1 MKLLKHLLKPSK
13 ETVLQAI
20 FKSSF
25 LNILARGFGY
35 LKQVAIAVLIGFSLD
50 TDAFFL
56 ALGLLGLFLTF
67 TDVFDSLGVPNLVR
81 ARQRSFEE
89 FQNLAGVLLTFTVI
103 LAVVIT
109 FLAFLLSP
117 IVIKIA
123 FGYSESEK
131 ELLREYFLLLLPYLF
146 FSFFFHHFGAIHRSL
161 RHFTVYFFGEF
172 LFSFFTFLF
181 TALGLLFTK
190 NPKVLPVALDI
201 SQFIATGYMV
211 LVSKPYWEIK
221 FYIDKTVK
229 GMLKQ
234 FLQLLGVYSVFHL
247 YALIDRAFAS
257 YLPHK
262 SVSALTYGWM
272 VAMIPRGIF
281 KLENIVITSLSEV
294 NASKE
299 KVDFYVER
307 IFLLSLPFVVFIF
320 VFAPYLVKLLFGY
333 GAFSAVDVELTAE
346 ATRFYALSLPF
357 VFLWTV
363 FYRIFQIKDKILLI
377 IPVVVLSMIINAFLD
392 YIVIFKTTLG
402 IMGLSLATSVA
413 YFTLYQLSYLLFV
426 YNLQGGKDG

>member
-1 MKLLKHLLKPSK
+1 MGLKSFIKPSR
-13 ETVLQAI
+13 ETVLQGI
-20 FKSSF
+20 LKSSF
-25 LNILARGFGY
+25 LNLLARGFGY

-56 ALGLLGLFLTF
+56 ALGILGLFLTF

-81 ARQRSFEE
+81 ARQRSFKE
-89 FQNLAGVLLTFTVI
+89 FQNLAGVLLTFTTI
-103 LAVVIT
+103 LAVVVT
-109 FLAFLLSP
+109 LLALLLSP
-117 IVIKIA
+117 IVINIA

-131 ELLREYFLLLLPYLF
+131 QLLKEYFLLLIPYLF

-161 RHFTVYFFGEF
+161 RHFTVYFFGEL

-181 TALGLLFTK
+181 TTLGLLLTK
-190 NPKVLPVALDI
+190 NPKVLPIALDL

-211 LVSKPYWEIK
+211 LVSKPYWKIK

-234 FLQLLGVYSVFHL
+234 FLQLLSVYSVFHI
-247 YALIDRAFAS
+247 YALVDRAFAS

-262 SVSALTYGWM
+262 SVSALSYGWM

-299 KVDFYVER
+299 KVNFYVKK
-307 IFLLSLPFVVFIF
+307 IFLFSLPFVVFIF
-320 VFAPYLVKLLFGY
+320 AFAPYIVKVLFGY
-333 GAFSAVDVELTAE
+333 GAFSVVDIELTAE
-346 ATRFYALSLPF
+346 ATRFYVLSLPF
-357 VFLWTV
+357 AFLWVV
-363 FYRIFQIKDKILLI
+363 FYRIFQIRDRILWLFPVIIFSLAINIIAKYIFIITLSWGIKGICLSSFFTILLTCLISLFFI
-377 IPVVVLSMIINAFLD
+377 I
-392 YIVIFKTTLG
+392 K
-402 IMGLSLATSVA
+402 
-413 YFTLYQLSYLLFV
+413 
-426 YNLQGGKDG
+426 NL

>member
-1 MKLLKHLLKPSK
+1 MKGLKGILKPNR

-25 LNILARGFGY
+25 LNLLSRGFGY

-56 ALGLLGLFLTF
+56 ALGLLGLFLIF

-89 FQNLAGVLLTFTVI
+89 FQNLAGVLLTFTTI

-109 FLAFLLSP
+109 LLAFILSP
-117 IVIKIA
+117 IVINIA

-131 ELLREYFLLLLPYLF
+131 ELLKEYFLLLIPYLF

-161 RHFTVYFFGEF
+161 RHFTVYFFGEL
-172 LFSFFTFLF
+172 LFSFFTFLL
-181 TALGLLFTK
+181 TTLGLLFTK
-190 NPKVLPVALDI
+190 NPKVLPIALDV
-201 SQFIATGYMV
+201 SQFIATGYIV
-211 LVSKPYWEIK
+211 LVSRHYWEIK

-247 YALIDRAFAS
+247 YALIDRVFAS

-262 SVSALTYGWM
+262 SVSALSYGWM

-299 KVDFYVER
+299 KVNFYVKR

-333 GAFSAVDVELTAE
+333 GAFSIVDMKLTVE
-346 ATRFYALSLPF
+346 ATRFYVLGLPF
-357 VFLWTV
+357 IFLWRV
-363 FYRIFQIKDKILLI
+363 FYRIFQIRENLSKMVLILLI
-377 IPVVVLSMIINAFLD
+377 SLCLKLNILFFCKIANM
-392 YIVIFKTTLG
+392 
-402 IMGLSLATSVA
+402 LSLSYIALTTSYA
-413 YFTLYQLSYLLFV
+413 YFFLFILSYSFF
-426 YNLQGGKDG
+426 KKM

>member
-1 MKLLKHLLKPSK
+1 MKLIKIFFTPSK

-25 LNILARGFGY
+25 LNLLTRGFGY
-35 LKQVAIAVLIGFSLD
+35 LKRVSIAVLIGFSLD

-89 FQNLAGVLLTFTVI
+89 FQNLAGVLLTFTTI
-103 LAVVIT
+103 LAVIIT
-109 FLAFLLSP
+109 LLAFLLSP
-117 IVIKIA
+117 IVINIA
-123 FGYSESEK
+123 FGYNESEK
-131 ELLREYFLLLLPYLF
+131 ELLKEYFLLLLPYLF

-181 TALGLLFTK
+181 TVLGLFFTK
-190 NPKVLPVALDI
+190 NPKVLPIALDI
-201 SQFIATGYMV
+201 SQFIATGYMA
-211 LVSKPYWEIK
+211 LVSRPYWEIN

-229 GMLKQ
+229 VMLKQ

-262 SVSALTYGWM
+262 SVSALSYGWM
-272 VAMIPRGIF
+272 VAMIPRGVF
-281 KLENIVITSLSEV
+281 KLENIIITSLAEV

-299 KVDFYVER
+299 KVNFYIKR

-320 VFAPYLVKLLFGY
+320 IFAPYLVKLLFGY
-333 GAFSAVDVELTAE
+333 GAFSVVDIELTAE

-357 VFLWTV
+357 VVLWAI
-363 FYRIFQIKDKILLI
+363 FYRIFQIKKNLNTLLKLGLLSIFFKFTSLFFFFLIYKINIQVITLSTLINLLI
-377 IPVVVLSMIINAFLD
+377 INFLAWFI
-392 YIVIFKTTLG
+392 YLKTKT
-402 IMGLSLATSVA
+402 
-413 YFTLYQLSYLLFV
+413 
-426 YNLQGGKDG
+426 N